1 MVKTAIKIIR
11 GGCGI
16 NFTENGRVRHAL
28 KTPEDGPF
36 MCEIEQAKRLVSLGV
51 AEYVIT
57 TDDTEPVVQQDNGG
71 VINDPDGDPDNT
83 LPDPGDA
90 GDNGEPKGD
99 EKIVGHLDAA
109 QLEGMDYNDL
119 KKLAAEL
126 GVKPAGKKKE
136 DFIAALAAVEVET
149 DTDGVVDDPAD
160 DLDGDPDNEL
170 PDLGAADPE

>member
-36 MCEIEQAKRLVSLGV
+36 ECDIEQAKRLVALGV
-51 AEYVIT
+51 AEFVSPWTIPEENADQTNTNQDDKDTNKIT
-57 TDDTEPVVQQDNGG
+57 
-71 VINDPDGDPDNT
+71 
-83 LPDPGDA
+83 DPGTDGNNDEPQ
-90 GDNGEPKGD
+90 GDGD
-99 EKIVGHLDAA
+99 EKIVGHLDAE
-109 QLEGMDYNDL
+109 QLEAMTNKQL
-119 KKLAAEL
+119 EELAGEL
-126 GVKPAGKKKE
+126 GVDVKGCKKKA
-136 DFIAALAAVEVET
+136 DFVAAILAVEVET
-149 DTDGVVDDPAD
+149 DTDGIVD

>member
-1 MVKTAIKIIR
+1 MVKTVIKVIR

-36 MCEIEQAKRLVSLGV
+36 ECDIDQAKRLVDLGV
-51 AEYVIT
+51 AELVSPWTIPEENADQT
-57 TDDTEPVVQQDNGG
+57 NANQD
-71 VINDPDGDPDNT
+71 DGDPDNT
-83 LPDPGDA
+83 LTNPGDA
-90 GDNGEPKGD
+90 GDNGEPEGD

-119 KKLAAEL
+119 KKLAADL

-136 DFIAALAAVEVET
+136 DYIKALAAVEVET
-149 DTDGVVDDPAD
+149 DPDGVVDDPD
-160 DLDGDPDNEL
+160 GDTDGDPDNEL

>member
-1 MVKTAIKIIR
+1 MVKTAIKVIR

-36 MCEIEQAKRLVSLGV
+36 MCEIEQAKRLVNLGV

-57 TDDTEPVVQQDNGG
+57 TDEKEPVTQH
-71 VINDPDGDPDNT
+71 DPNSFPDNPP
-83 LPDPGDA
+83 PDQGTA
-90 GDNGEPKGD
+90 GDNDETQGD
-99 EKIVGHLDAA
+99 ESIAGHLDAE

-126 GVKPAGKKKE
+126 GVTPAGKKKE
-136 DFIAALAAVEVET
+136 DYIKALAAVEVET
-149 DTDGVVDDPAD
+149 DPDGVVNDPDGDA
-160 DLDGDPDNEL
+160 DGDPDNEL